1 MDGLE
6 ATYKTMKQQY
16 DALIAEN
23 KPANLPQISALNT
36 KMSGLLQEM
45 IGEVA
50 KMKGNAAKLKTYRDE
65 LMTKL
70 VSVQNDFSLMQQQ
83 KDEYETLTL
92 LQTHEQTVF
101 YSTFFWYGIALG
113 IVAFAFL
120 IVLARSGQSAPTMP
134 TTTMSAMTRPAFT

>member
-1 MDGLE
+1 MEGLE

-45 IGEVA
+45 IGEVT

-65 LMTKL
+65 LVTKL